1 MKIYKI
7 EIYIPNCSLVT
18 NKHKKIPL
26 KKSPYSAVG
35 GSPTDYTASGVSQ
48 PYRSYYGMTA
58 LRKRQKEKSKCIY
71 LCVLYVKYVNK

>member
-26 KKSPYSAVG
+26 KKSPPKTTPYSAVG

-48 PYRSYYGMTA
+48 PSRSYYSMTA
-58 LRKRQKEKSKCIY
+58 LRK
-71 LCVLYVKYVNK
+71 